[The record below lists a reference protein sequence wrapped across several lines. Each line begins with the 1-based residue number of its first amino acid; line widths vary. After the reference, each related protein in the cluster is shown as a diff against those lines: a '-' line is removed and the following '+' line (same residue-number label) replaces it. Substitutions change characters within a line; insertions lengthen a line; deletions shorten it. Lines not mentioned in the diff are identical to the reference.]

1 MKNITFDKNK
11 TQIFIC
17 IGSMKS
23 KADSIA
29 PRIGSILS
37 NNGFKV
43 VGTEEAPL
51 HGLNLNERYK
61 EEIER
66 FMDKPEYEVVAIDC
80 CRFKDRDIKYKKI
93 SSIIPRYAIDNSLKH
108 IEFKDNCIGINSL
121 SICPV
126 DDLGYKVG
134 STWTLLQLA
143 ELADVSIYIDFA
155 KDIANDI
162 INKLKE
168 NKEVQDT
175 TNYNKKADIKKGG
188 N

>member
-1 MKNITFDKNK
+1 MEDITFDKNK
-11 TQIFIC
+11 TQIFVC
-17 IGSMKS
+17 IGTMRA

-43 VGTEEAPL
+43 IGTEDKPL

-66 FMDKPEYEVVAIDC
+66 FMSKPKYEVVAIDC

-108 IEFKDNCIGINSL
+108 IEFKDNCIGINSF
-121 SICPV
+121 SICPII
-126 DDLGYKVG
+126 DDISYITN
-134 STWTLLQLA
+134 STWTLIQIA
-143 ELADVSIYIDFA
+143 ELADESIYIDFA

-168 NKEVQDT
+168 NKEEQVC
-175 TNYNKKADIKKGG
+175 
-188 N
+188 